1 MAEDPFDRLGVA
13 VAGVLR
19 SAFATAQEVREDAA
33 VGTLELHAQLQRA
46 MSDAVA
52 EALDAASVSTDRARV
67 FAAEIEAARLDALQ
81 RLEAAARAAEAEVE
95 SVRHLVAAERE
106 RYAREVD
113 ELLTDLREAL
123 GQLTREMRYD
133 QHAQIERASME
144 ARGLL
149 RQARMHH
156 RSMAKEVDRMIEAA
170 ASEAAALRA
179 AALEDAAAV
188 TERVRAVVDLGDRD
202 PANPEARTARARTA
216 S

>member
-13 VAGVLR
+13 VANVLR
-19 SAFATAQEVREDAA
+19 SAFDTAQEVRDEAA
-33 VGTLELHAQLQRA
+33 AGTLELHGQLKRA
-46 MSDAVA
+46 MVEAVA
-52 EALDAASVSTDRARV
+52 EAVQASDASTERARAAAAEVDAAR
-67 FAAEIEAARLDALQ
+67 IDALE
-81 RLEAAARAAEAEVE
+81 RAEAAARTAEAELAR
-95 SVRHLVAAERE
+95 VRNLINGERE
-106 RYAREVD
+106 RYASEID

-133 QHAQIERASME
+133 QHAQIERASIE

-170 ASEAAALRA
+170 ATEAAALRA

-188 TERVRAVVDLGDRD
+188 TERVRAVVDLGDRE
-202 PANPEARTARARTA
+202 PQQVRARTA
-216 S
+216 

>member
-19 SAFATAQEVREDAA
+19 SAFDTAQDVRDEAA
-33 VGTLELHAQLQRA
+33 AETLDLHVQLKRA
-46 MSDAVA
+46 MSAAVA
-52 EALDAASVSTDRARV
+52 EALDAAAASTERARAA
-67 FAAEIEAARLDALQ
+67 AAEIDAARLEALQ
-81 RLEAAARAAEAEVE
+81 RAEAAARTAEAELE
-95 SVRHLVAAERE
+95 GVRQLVAVERE
-106 RYAREVD
+106 RFAGEVD
-113 ELLTDLREAL
+113 ELLADLRETL

-133 QHAQIERASME
+133 QHALVERASME

-170 ASEAAALRA
+170 ATEAAKLRGS
-179 AALEDAAAV
+179 ALEDAAAV
-188 TERVRAVVDLGDRD
+188 TERVRAVVDLGER
-202 PANPEARTARARTA
+202 EEQKRVRTA

>member
-19 SAFATAQEVREDAA
+19 SAFDTAQEVREDAA
-33 VGTLELHAQLQRA
+33 VGTLELHAQLRRA
-46 MSDAVA
+46 MAEAVT
-52 EALDAASVSTDRARV
+52 EALDAAAESTRRAQV
-67 FAAEIEAARLDALQ
+67 FASEIEAARLDALQ
-81 RLEAAARAAEAEVE
+81 RVEAAARAAESELDG
-95 SVRHLVAAERE
+95 VRNLIAGERA
-106 RYAREVD
+106 RYANEVD

-133 QHAQIERASME
+133 QHAQIERASLE

-156 RSMAKEVDRMIEAA
+156 RSMAREVDRMIEAA
-170 ASEAAALRA
+170 ATEAASLRA

-188 TERVRAVVDLGDRD
+188 TERVRAVVDLGEREQVR
-202 PANPEARTARARTA
+202 AARTA

>member
-19 SAFATAQEVREDAA
+19 NAFDVAQEVREDAA
-33 VGTLELHAQLQRA
+33 AGTLELHAQLRRSMA
-46 MSDAVA
+46 DAVA
-52 EALDAASVSTDRARV
+52 EAIEAATESTERARV

-81 RLEAAARAAEAEVE
+81 RLEAATRAAETQVD
-95 SVRHLVAAERE
+95 SVRHLIAGERD
-106 RYAREVD
+106 RYANEVD

-133 QHAQIERASME
+133 QHAQIERASIE

-170 ASEAAALRA
+170 ATEAAALRA

-188 TERVRAVVDLGDRD
+188 TERVRAVVDLGDRSD
-202 PANPEARTARARTA
+202 GRDSEATRVRTA
-216 S
+216 